1 MMMMMIEPTSSNKLT
16 YTILRQLKSHPSFKK
31 EKENFVKFIKEGAK
45 IRINKELN
53 YFLVYDLDRK
63 RWSIQ
68 GELKANYNHVTVMVG
83 IIPSIKDIEKEVKI
97 EEYNFDNPQINKY
110 SIYD

>member
-1 MMMMMIEPTSSNKLT
+1 MMMIEPQTNKQLT
-16 YTILRQLKSHPSFKK
+16 YSLLKLLISHPSFKK
-31 EKENFVKFIKEGAK
+31 EKENFIRFITEGAK
-45 IRINKELN
+45 IRINKDLG

-68 GELKANYNHVTVMVG
+68 GEIKANYNHITVMVG
-83 IIPSIKDIEKEVKI
+83 IIPSIKEPDKKVLI